1 MGGGLIQLV
10 ATGSQDIHLTGNPDK
25 SFFKTVYPRH
35 TNFAMEIIKL
45 GPNHLSSGSR
55 TITEELSKASIT
67 IPRNGDLIHRIYVQ
81 SSTPGIINGDAIIE
95 EVAIEIGGQI
105 LDKHTKEYLQILSE
119 LTTPTSKQEAL
130 KVSKHCYGDG
140 YHNNPT
146 GSENSVGTVQIP
158 LQFWFCRNIGLALP
172 LISLLYHEVK
182 LNFTW
187 GKIKDVG
194 VAADLDIYIEYI
206 YLDTD
211 ERRLITQ
218 TSHEYLIENIQYMKI
233 PMNHSNILNF
243 NHPIKE
249 LYWTISDNFQYNKAN
264 LLLNGTDR
272 FIMMP
277 EEYFQL
283 QQPLVHHTSV
293 PGTNLR
299 RKNQGQIIY
308 NRTYNVSSNMNSNG
322 HLYFIDSNSFEL
334 VETEYYYSVGDVVIV
349 SVYNN
354 GLFVGSITTIINE
367 VTATINNITD
377 LGKTIHGEENNFNI
391 KTKDEWNNSMV
402 LTSGDL
408 VNIDVISSASPR
420 GNCSSLTK
428 RINCYSF
435 AINPEEWEP
444 SGTLNCSRLKTIQ
457 LKFEEYSPNS
467 ELNVYGLTYNILR
480 IISGMGGLAYGG

>member
-1 MGGGLIQLV
+1 MPGGLIQLI
-10 ATGSQDIHLTGNPDK
+10 ATGAQDVYLTGNPEK
-25 SFFKTVYPRH
+25 SFFKMVFPRH
-35 TNFAMEIIKL
+35 TNFARELIKL
-45 GPNHLSSGSR
+45 SPQSFSDSR
-55 TITEELSKASIT
+55 TITKELSKTSII
-67 IPRNGDLIHRIYVQ
+67 IPRNGDLIHRIYIQ

-95 EVAIEIGGQI
+95 EVEIELGGQSI
-105 LDKHTKEYLQILSE
+105 VKHTKEYLQILSE
-119 LTTPTSKQEAL
+119 LTTPVSKQESLRA
-130 KVSKHCYGDG
+130 SKHCYGAG

-172 LISLLYHEVK
+172 LISLPYHEVK
-182 LNFTW
+182 LNITW

-206 YLDTD
+206 YLDTN
-211 ERRLITQ
+211 ERKLFAQ
-218 TSHEYLIENIQYMKI
+218 NSHEYLIEQVQCVKSS
-233 PMNHSNILNF
+233 MNHSNELYFI
-243 NHPIKE
+243 HPIKE
-249 LYWTISDNFQYNKAN
+249 IYWTISDNFQYKNAN
-264 LLLNGTDR
+264 FFLNNVAR
-272 FIMMP
+272 FDIMP

-283 QQPLVHHTSV
+283 QQPLIHHTSV

-299 RKNQGQIIY
+299 KKNQGQIVY
-308 NRTYNVSSNMNSNG
+308 NRTYKVSSNMNNTG
-322 HLYFIDSNSFEL
+322 DLYFIDSNSFKL

-367 VTATINNITD
+367 VTATINNSTD

-391 KTKDEWNNSMV
+391 KTKDEWNNSII
-402 LTSGDL
+402 LTYGDL
-408 VNIDVISSASPR
+408 VNIDVISSASPT

-444 SGTLNCSRLKTIQ
+444 SGTLNCSIVKKSH

-467 ELNVYGLTYNILR
+467 KLNVYALNYNILR
-480 IISGMGGLAYGG
+480 ICSGMGGLAYAN